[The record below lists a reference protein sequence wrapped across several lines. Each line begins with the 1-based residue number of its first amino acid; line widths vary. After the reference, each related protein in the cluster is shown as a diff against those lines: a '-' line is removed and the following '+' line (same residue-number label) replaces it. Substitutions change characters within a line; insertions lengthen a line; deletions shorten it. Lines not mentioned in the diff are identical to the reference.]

1 MWIALTVMTI
11 LAIGG
16 WSAFGLMAH
25 KYGLPWTD
33 YWQRLNMKIDQWQ
46 GQ

>member
-1 MWIALTVMTI
+1 MWIALAVMTV

-25 KYGLPWTD
+25 KYGLWTE
-33 YWQRLNMKIDQWQ
+33 YGRRLNMKIDQWQ
-46 GQ
+46 GEK